1 MSISMRWKERQ
12 HKFSLDDKNKA
23 DLTGLVFDI
32 QRFAVHDGGGIR
44 TLVFLKGCPLSCKW
58 CQNPESMSIR
68 PEIMRIPHHCIS
80 CVKCAS
86 LCPEQAIEY
95 REDGVFIDRDKCNLC
110 GECVEK
116 CYAGSMTIVGRYL
129 TVDELME
136 EVERDRPFYN
146 TSQGGVTFS
155 GGEPTMQSAFLIEA
169 LQDAQERGLHTA
181 IESCCMCAPATF
193 REVLKH
199 TDLVL
204 TDIKHM
210 NSGKHEELTGMPNKQ
225 ILENISM
232 AARMRKKLRIR
243 IPLIPGCNDSAENI
257 KATAKFVESLGDSVE
272 GLDILPYHR
281 LGEPKWEQLDR
292 EYLLSGVKPPERE
305 HVLALK
311 ELVVPHCANVSVGG

>member
-1 MSISMRWKERQ
+1 MRWKERQ

-58 CQNPESMSIR
+58 CQNPESMSSK
-68 PEIMRIPHHCIS
+68 PEIMRIPHHCIN
-80 CVKCAS
+80 CAKCATI
-86 LCPEQAIEY
+86 CPEQAIEF
-95 REDGVFIDRDKCNLC
+95 RENGIFIDRDKCTLC
-110 GECVEK
+110 GECVEN

-129 TVDELME
+129 TVEEVMD

-146 TSQGGVTFS
+146 TSEGGVTFS
-155 GGEPTMQSAFLIEA
+155 GGEPTLQSTFLIEA
-169 LQDAQERGLHTA
+169 LKNAHERGLHTA
-181 IESCCMCAPATF
+181 IESCCMCAPKTF
-193 REVLKH
+193 KEVLMH

-204 TDIKHM
+204 TDIKNMDSTRH
-210 NSGKHEELTGMPNKQ
+210 KELTGMPNEQ

-232 AARMRKKLRIR
+232 AARMGKKLRIR

-257 KATAKFVESLGDSVE
+257 EATAKFVESLGSSVE

-292 EYLLSGVKPPERE
+292 EYSLSGTTPPDRD
-305 HVLALK
+305 HVMALK
-311 ELVVPHCANVSVGG
+311 ELVMPHCANVSVGG

>member
-12 HKFSLDDKNKA
+12 HKFSLEDKNKA

-95 REDGVFIDRDKCNLC
+95 QVDGVFINRDKCNLC

-129 TVDELME
+129 TVDEVME

-155 GGEPTMQSAFLIEA
+155 GGEPTMQSAFLIQA
-169 LQDAQERGLHTA
+169 LQEAQKRGLHTA
-181 IESCCMCAPATF
+181 IESCCMCAPAIF
-193 REVLKH
+193 HEVLKY

-210 NSGKHEELTGMPNKQ
+210 DSDKHEELTGSPNKQ

-232 AARMRKKLRIR
+232 AARMRKKMRIR
-243 IPLIPGCNDSAENI
+243 IPLIPGCNDSTENI
-257 KATAKFVESLGDSVE
+257 KATAMFVQSLGESVE

-292 EYLLSGVKPPERE
+292 EYLLSGVQPPERE

-311 ELVVPHCANVSVGG
+311 DLVTTYCDNVSVGG

>member
-1 MSISMRWKERQ
+1 MRWKERQ
-12 HKFSLDDKNKA
+12 HRFSLDDRTKA
-23 DLTGLVFDI
+23 PLTGLVFDI

-58 CQNPESMSIR
+58 CQNPESMSSK

-80 CVKCAS
+80 CVKCAT

-95 REDGVFIDRDKCNLC
+95 RADGVAIHRDKCTYC

-116 CYAGSMTIVGRYL
+116 CYAGSMTIVGRYM
-129 TVDELME
+129 TVEEVME

-155 GGEPTMQSAFLIEA
+155 GGEPTLQSAFLVSA
-169 LQDAQERGLHTA
+169 LKDAKARGLHTA
-181 IESCCMCAPATF
+181 IESCCLCTGETF
-193 REVLKH
+193 AEVLKH

-210 NSGKHEELTGMPNKQ
+210 DSDIHMELTGAPNDQ
-225 ILENISM
+225 ILSNIRM
-232 AARMRKKLRIR
+232 AAEMGKKLRIR
-243 IPLIPGCNDSAENI
+243 IPLIPGCNDSEENI
-257 KATAKFVESLGDSVE
+257 RATAMFVKSLGQSVE

-292 EYLLSGVKPPERE
+292 KYPLSGVKPPERE

-311 ELVVPHCANVSVGG
+311 ELVTPHCANVSIGG

>member
-44 TLVFLKGCPLSCKW
+44 TLVFLKGCPLRCKW
-58 CQNPESMSIR
+58 CQNPESMGIR

-95 REDGVFIDRDKCNLC
+95 REDVVFIDREKCNLC

-129 TVDELME
+129 TVDEVME

-155 GGEPTMQSAFLIEA
+155 GGEPTMQSAFLIQA
-169 LQDAQERGLHTA
+169 LQEAKKRGLHTA
-181 IESCCMCAPATF
+181 IESCCMCTPGIF
-193 REVLKH
+193 HEVLKH

-210 NSGKHEELTGMPNKQ
+210 DSEKHKELTGMPNNQ
-225 ILENISM
+225 ILENISL
-232 AARMRKKLRIR
+232 AARMRKKMRIR

-257 KATAKFVESLGDSVE
+257 EATAMFVQSLGESVE

-292 EYLLSGVKPPERE
+292 KYLLSGIRPPERE

-311 ELVVPHCANVSVGG
+311 ELVSTYCDNVSIGG